1 MLSSISLTSGKRPS
15 SNSIRL
21 PSFITNAFHAFLLHQ
36 NLDIGAFTHVNH
48 DVFAKKKK
56 GKNIVRPKTYCLIG
70 NFNCSSS
77 LCFNQFHQILIMSDF
92 RISVIKFMKYW
103 KGSTLVEA
111 IDAVINLSKS
121 IIFQIHRFIL
131 SIDGYH

>member
-1 MLSSISLTSGKRPS
+1 MLSSISLTRGKRPS
-15 SNSIRL
+15 TTQLGCHQSL
-21 PSFITNAFHAFLLHQ
+21 PKH
-36 NLDIGAFTHVNH
+36 FTHFFCIKTQTLEHSYMSIMMFLV
-48 DVFAKKKK
+48 KKKC
-56 GKNIVRPKTYCLIG
+56 KNIVCPQTYCLIG

-77 LCFNQFHQILIMSDF
+77 LCFNQFHQILIMSDC
-92 RISVIKFMKYW
+92 RIFVIKLMEYW
-103 KGSTLVEA
+103 NDSTLVEA